1 MQINVHTH
9 TQIMIT
15 LHLENERKERAVQGG
30 RKNKGVWVLI
40 HSFHNFKLDN
50 AQVDG

>member
-1 MQINVHTH
+1 
-9 TQIMIT
+9 MIT

-30 RKNKGVWVLI
+30 KKNKGVRVLI
-40 HSFHNFKLDN
+40 HSFHNFNLDH